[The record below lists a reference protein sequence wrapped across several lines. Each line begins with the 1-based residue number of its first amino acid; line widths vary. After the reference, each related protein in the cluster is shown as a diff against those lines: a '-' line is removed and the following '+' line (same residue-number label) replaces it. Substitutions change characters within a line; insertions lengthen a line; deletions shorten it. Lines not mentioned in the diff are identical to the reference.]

1 MSDELE
7 YGIKFTTKDGRKDT
21 MWYDDEKQRDKNIAE
36 QLNHPMIK
44 KAKPVQRKKK
54 RWNLALTMGNRK
66 RAESSGLALREKET
80 NGLKKKSL
88 D

>member
-54 RWNLALTMGNRK
+54 R
-66 RAESSGLALREKET
+66 
-80 NGLKKKSL
+80 
-88 D
+88 